1 MMPRVGP
8 ARLGSSLIRIAPLAL
23 VTLALAFGLGASARA
38 AEPEAPDPCKVAVE
52 VLGKKAVKK
61 TMKPAD
67 CQALLDAAE
76 EERWQLW
83 LDIAAADELSGDSER
98 AALALN
104 RFVEGADAR
113 GTNLPAH
120 WIVTRDEARTTI
132 ARLDKDLMEKRG
144 RVTLTTE
151 PVGAEVAFVGA
162 AGAKIPE
169 KTPKTPV
176 TAYFEPGTHAVRLL
190 HRPTNAARE
199 VSFTV
204 TAGKAVELKVDLR
217 PNVPPE
223 LAVQETAGPAILG
236 QKPGVETPV
245 ADVTPPV
252 ETRPDEDKEGPPIRK
267 PGPSTWVRVGSV
279 AVALGGAALAVGT
292 VFVVQGVGLDD
303 EAACSGAACDVDVA
317 LRAQVRRDASVAWD
331 RATGALIAGTLLVG
345 GGIAAILLLD
355 DPEATTTFVPW
366 LGPSGG
372 GVTGQLRF

>member
-1 MMPRVGP
+1 MKPRVGP
-8 ARLGSSLIRIAPLAL
+8 ARLGSLFNRIAPAIVVLGLA
-23 VTLALAFGLGASARA
+23 GPARA
-38 AEPEAPDPCKVAVE
+38 ADPVPPDPCKVAVE

-61 TMKPAD
+61 TMKAAD
-67 CQALLDAAE
+67 CQGLLDAAE

-104 RFVEGADAR
+104 SFVEGADAR

-120 WIVTRDEARTTI
+120 WVVMRDDARTTI

-151 PVGAEVAFVGA
+151 PPGAEVSFVGN
-162 AGAKIPE
+162 AGSKVPE

-190 HRPTNAARE
+190 HRASNAARE

-217 PNVPPE
+217 PNAPAE

-236 QKPGVETPV
+236 QKPGTETAPAEVV
-245 ADVTPPV
+245 ATPV
-252 ETRPDEDKEGPPIRK
+252 ETRPDEDKEGPPIKR

-317 LRAQVRRDASVAWD
+317 LRAQVRREASVAWD
-331 RATGALIAGTLLVG
+331 RATGALIAGAVLVG

-355 DPEATTTFVPW
+355 DPEESTSFVPW
-366 LGPSGG
+366 IGPSGG